1 MPSVSIVIITYKRHR
16 EVLDAIKS
24 IQDDAGYEEIVIIDN
39 DPKSDLQKK
48 LPPNLSIRYYL
59 QDENWGVAG
68 GRNKGI
74 EASRGDILLFL
85 DDDAVFASENVLATV
100 HDYFESDPLLACLT
114 FKIENYYSRQVLP
127 KEFPHPDVSKVDQ
140 ELFVSYFLGGAC
152 AIRRTAIEEVGQ
164 FMNLQ
169 YGGEELELAF
179 RLINKGYNLKYTPRI
194 LVLHKAAAGG
204 RFHNGRYI
212 YLALRN
218 RMKILS
224 THMPMPYLLVNISLW
239 SAVWLVRAG
248 KSRVLND
255 YFRGLADGIKDM
267 IEIFQTGK
275 RKPLHKSALV
285 YMKKNGGRLWF

>member
-114 FKIENYYSRQVLP
+114 FKTNIWLYD
-127 KEFPHPDVSKVDQ
+127 EF
-140 ELFVSYFLGGAC
+140 
-152 AIRRTAIEEVGQ
+152 
-164 FMNLQ
+164 
-169 YGGEELELAF
+169 
-179 RLINKGYNLKYTPRI
+179 
-194 LVLHKAAAGG
+194 
-204 RFHNGRYI
+204 
-212 YLALRN
+212 
-218 RMKILS
+218 
-224 THMPMPYLLVNISLW
+224 NISLFETL
-239 SAVWLVRAG
+239 SQLLPLLPG
-248 KSRVLND
+248 KHDTKVGYRNVMTVNWISRYRFLIRRDRMLMN
-255 YFRGLADGIKDM
+255 YELMTIKVK
-267 IEIFQTGK
+267 IYPCI
-275 RKPLHKSALV
+275 R
-285 YMKKNGGRLWF
+285 